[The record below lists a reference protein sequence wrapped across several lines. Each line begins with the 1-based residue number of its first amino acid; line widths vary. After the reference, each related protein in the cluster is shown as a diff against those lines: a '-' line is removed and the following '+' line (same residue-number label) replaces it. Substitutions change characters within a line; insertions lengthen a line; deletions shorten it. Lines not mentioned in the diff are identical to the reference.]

1 MTEFFDPL
9 ETRPYAEREA
19 ALMAALSRQIIHA
32 QAHAPAFAAILKG
45 VDGPAINSRAALARL
60 PVTRKHELLERQQA
74 SRQAGG
80 SGDVFGGFS
89 ALRYGAHMPH
99 VFASPGTIY
108 EPEGTRKDYW
118 RMARA
123 MHAAGF
129 RAGQLIHNSFSY
141 HFVPAGSMME
151 TGAHAL
157 GCTVFPGGTGQ
168 TEQQVQAMAELKP
181 AGYIGTP
188 SFLKIIVEKAAE
200 MKVALPTVTRA
211 LVSGEAFPPSLRDWL
226 GERGIAGYQCYAS
239 ADLGLIAYETE
250 AREGLVLD
258 EGVIVEIVRPGTGD
272 PVAEGE
278 VGELV
283 VTTLNPD
290 YPLIRFGTGDLS
302 AVLPGTCPSGR
313 TNARIKGWMG
323 RADQTVK
330 VRGMFVHPGQVA
342 DIARRFPEVMKA
354 RLVVSGEMANDS
366 MTFQVEALASANS
379 ELAHAG
385 LAQRISEAIRDV
397 TKLRGTV
404 QLLVPGSLPNDGK
417 VIEDARS
424 YK

>member
-1 MTEFFDPL
+1 MSHHFDAL
-9 ETRPYAEREA
+9 EMRSPAEREA
-19 ALMAALSRQIIHA
+19 ALLAALPQQVAHA
-32 QAHAPAFAAILKG
+32 QKNSPAFAKSLAD
-45 VDGPAINSRAALARL
+45 VDAKSVHTREALAHL
-60 PVTRKHELLERQQA
+60 PVIRKYELLAQQQA
-74 SRQAGG
+74 QRASN
-80 SGDVFGGFS
+80 VFGGF
-89 ALRYGAHMPH
+89 AAIGFGKAMPR

-108 EPEGTRKDYW
+108 EPEGARADYW

-123 MHAAGF
+123 VYAAGF
-129 RAGQLIHNSFSY
+129 RSGELIHNCFSY
-141 HFVPAGSMME
+141 HFTPAGSMME

-200 MKVALPTVTRA
+200 LGIALPSVKKA

-226 GERGIAGYQCYAS
+226 AERGIAGYQCYAT
-239 ADLGLIAYETE
+239 ADLGLIAYETS

-272 PVAEGE
+272 PVPEGE

-283 VTTLNPD
+283 VTSLNPD

-302 AVLPGTCPSGR
+302 AVLPGTCPTGR
-313 TNARIKGWMG
+313 TNTRIKGWMG
-323 RADQTVK
+323 RADQTTK

-342 DIARRFPEVMKA
+342 EVAKRFPEIQRA
-354 RLVVSGEMANDS
+354 RLVVSGEMANDQ
-366 MTFQVEALASANS
+366 MCLKVEAA
-379 ELAHAG
+379 EVEG
-385 LAQRISEAIRDV
+385 LAQKLGEAVRDI
-397 TKLRGTV
+397 TKLRADV
-404 QLLVPGSLPNDGK
+404 SFVPVGSLPNDGK

-424 YK
+424 YQ